1 MKTDKLIIIF
11 VLLFISCLKKQEINS
26 NIFDKT
32 VIPSI
37 VKEKNDPNF
46 QLKNGILYF
55 NNQVYSGIVKEF
67 YIDDK
72 LKSSSEYYQGKRNG
86 FFNGWY
92 KNENKR
98 FERFYTNNI
107 KTGTHLGWF
116 DNGVKKFEYQF
127 DVQGRYNGFVKNWY
141 INGLLAKHFIF
152 KKGKENGSQK
162 MWDING
168 KIKANFYTIKGERHG
183 LIGLKNCVSV
193 VITSTK

>member
-11 VLLFISCLKKQEINS
+11 VLLFISCLKKHEIHNNTS
-26 NIFDKT
+26 HK
-32 VIPSI
+32 VIIPTKI
-37 VKEKNDPNF
+37 KEKKDSNF

-86 FFNGWY
+86 FFKGWY
-92 KNENKR
+92 KNGDKC
-98 FERFYTNNI
+98 FERFYTDNI

-127 DVQGRYNGFVKNWY
+127 DIQGRYNGFVKNWY
-141 INGLLAKHFIF
+141 INGLLAKHFNF
-152 KKGKENGSQK
+152 KKGKEAGSQK
-162 MWDING
+162 VWNDKG
-168 KIKANFYTIKGERHG
+168 KIKSNFYTVNGERHG

-193 VITSTK
+193 VKNE